1 MDNSK
6 QALTYPRPSSI
17 RNQDGSIL
25 LGYVVLAL
33 LGLALIVLASQGPA
47 VSDPSFATAAAL
59 P

>member
-17 RNQDGSIL
+17 RNYDSWTL
-25 LGYVVLAL
+25 LRYVAVVL
-33 LGLALIVLASQGPA
+33 LALAVLAAASQGRGVP
-47 VSDPSFATAAAL
+47 DPSFATTAVL